1 MPHTEGEISTHVS
14 AKDNRKLNRPISPLL
29 LLLPTAQP
37 TVIGSEMG
45 GGSGDE
51 RRRGKGRIGRRKRG
65 EISTKLGKATLYR
78 RCRRSVPPSVHGI
91 IVRQH
96 HDGCGCCGAVLLLCT
111 TWERDGFGAD
121 MRGNRRMDGVVYVYC
136 STHVK
141 LEEEAKREK
150 KARGR
155 GNWINPRPSSG
166 IRKRPR
172 GFVRRARKRREEPNS
187 PLFLPPLAWVGWV
200 RGGGGE
206 ERWKLMD

>member
-1 MPHTEGEISTHVS
+1 M
-14 AKDNRKLNRPISPLL
+14 
-29 LLLPTAQP
+29 
-37 TVIGSEMG
+37 
-45 GGSGDE
+45 
-51 RRRGKGRIGRRKRG
+51 
-65 EISTKLGKATLYR
+65 
-78 RCRRSVPPSVHGI
+78 
-91 IVRQH
+91 
-96 HDGCGCCGAVLLLCT
+96 LLLCT

-121 MRGNRRMDGVVYVYC
+121 MRGNRRMDGVVYVHC

-187 PLFLPPLAWVGWV
+187 PLFLPPLACVAWLL
-200 RGGGGE
+200 GGGGGAMGADGLKWVYFSGGFVL
-206 ERWKLMD
+206 RDISSLCYFYF